1 MAERQYTRKNIIL
14 LLAGRTVSKF
24 GAAFY
29 LIALPLYILQLTG
42 SLAQTGVFFS
52 LSSLPALLAT
62 PFLGVFVEKVNRK
75 HLLVACDLL
84 TAALYALLLLPLG
97 AEAFMAV
104 LFGVTVLVNV
114 LANAFEIGSKLMFSE
129 LTTPDTIERYNG
141 VKSFADSAAA
151 VIAPALGTVAFGLWG
166 FRFVVLVVTAGYAL
180 SAVQECFILYRWQK
194 RAEAQEQEGWLA
206 QFAGGVRYVA
216 GEKDVLA
223 LMAMAMALNFF
234 AANAEEIINPGI
246 LVQKYGISEKL
257 FGMTSSAAVIGTLAA
272 GLFIFRN
279 KRIDLRKNLKNLLL
293 LNSGV
298 MILIGVCSLCMTGFP
313 MAYFTLFLL
322 FEFLLGVITS
332 LVNVPLISSFQT
344 RIPIDYQGRFFALLA
359 FASGLLIPLGISYAG
374 LLASLVGADVAYI
387 INNICII
394 VVVLLGGKF
403 L

>member
-1 MAERQYTRKNIIL
+1 MAEQQYSKKNVFL

-180 SAVQECFILYRWQK
+180 SALQECFILYR
-194 RAEAQEQEGWLA
+194 RAEAEQSGDPEGGLA
-206 QFAGGVRYVA
+206 QFGGGLRYVA
-216 GEKDVLA
+216 GE
-223 LMAMAMALNFF
+223 
-234 AANAEEIINPGI
+234 
-246 LVQKYGISEKL
+246 
-257 FGMTSSAAVIGTLAA
+257 
-272 GLFIFRN
+272 
-279 KRIDLRKNLKNLLL
+279 
-293 LNSGV
+293 
-298 MILIGVCSLCMTGFP
+298 
-313 MAYFTLFLL
+313 
-322 FEFLLGVITS
+322 
-332 LVNVPLISSFQT
+332 
-344 RIPIDYQGRFFALLA
+344 
-359 FASGLLIPLGISYAG
+359 
-374 LLASLVGADVAYI
+374 
-387 INNICII
+387 
-394 VVVLLGGKF
+394 
-403 L
+403 